1 MITRIEIDG
10 FKSFQSFD
18 LSLEPFSALFGPNG
32 AGKSN
37 LLDVLSLLSRMA
49 SVDLAT
55 AFGKGRGRIVEQ
67 FARQQEEPAAVARG
81 FGVLATMK
89 LAVELLLFQPTV
101 RSGPGDVRLAATRLR
116 YEIAL
121 ELQQMQQIP
130 MRQRLVVVGEA
141 LRSIPSSADPWL
153 QSHPELRSRAQGG
166 DGHVFFALDRH
177 DHLSADDPCRPD
189 LAEKDVVIQYVP
201 EAAFLS
207 TPDIQARSPHALA
220 VAQELRALR
229 VVHLDVGKL
238 REPSER
244 AGLATLGA
252 DGANL
257 AAALAKAQA
266 AESPVAIAQVRADL
280 ASLVPGVRDVAVRI
294 EGDGISVEID
304 STDGQRYPAR
314 VLSDGTLR
322 ILALSTLLRTGE
334 PGALVAV
341 EEPENGLHPMRVRM
355 LIERTLAATR
365 GGEPRQVLVTSH
377 SPIVLAALIDHPSS
391 IVSLDLVRRGTGLCC
406 TRARRVAQPGV
417 IDPERYVSAAELRR
431 ILEMANPAEIGVP

>member
-18 LSLEPFSALFGPNG
+18 LSLEPFSALVGPNG

-37 LLDVLSLLSRMA
+37 LLDVLSLLSRIA
-49 SVDLAT
+49 AVDLAT

-67 FARQQEEPAAVARG
+67 FARPEDEPAASARG
-81 FGVLATMK
+81 SGVLATMK
-89 LAVELLLFQPTV
+89 LAVELLLFRPTV

-116 YEIAL
+116 YEIVL
-121 ELQQMQQIP
+121 ELQQIP
-130 MRQRLVVVGEA
+130 PTRQRLVVVGEA
-141 LRSIPSSADPWL
+141 LRSIPSSADSWL

-166 DGHVFFALDRH
+166 DGDVFFTLDRH
-177 DHLSADDPCRPD
+177 DHLTAHDPCRPD
-189 LAEKDVVIQYVP
+189 LAQKDVVIQYVP

-229 VVHLDVGKL
+229 VIHLDVGKL

-257 AAALAKAQA
+257 AAAIAKAQA

-280 ASLVPGVRDVAVRI
+280 ASLVPGVRDVSVRA
-294 EGDGISVEID
+294 EEDGISVEIE

-322 ILALSTLLRTGE
+322 ILALSTLLRAGE
-334 PGALVAV
+334 PGALIAV
-341 EEPENGLHPMRVRM
+341 EEPENGLHPMRMRTLV
-355 LIERTLAATR
+355 ERILAAT
-365 GGEPRQVLVTSH
+365 GGSEPRQVLVTSH

-391 IVSLDLVRRGTGLCC
+391 IVSLDLVRRGTGLRR
-406 TRARRVAQPGV
+406 TRARRVAPPGV

-431 ILEMANPAEIGVP
+431 ILEMANPAEMGVP